1 MDIRAIFMG
10 IIFAVIWSS
19 AFSSARIIVAAAP
32 PLITLSI
39 RFFIAGLIGVVIAYT
54 LGQTIKMTRGQW
66 KSTIIFGIFQNTLY
80 LGLNFVGMQTVEAS
94 LASIIASSMPLMVAF
109 TGWLIK
115 REQLSL
121 LAATGLCLGFLGVA
135 LIMGLRITNG
145 ADGYGIV
152 LCILGAVALTV
163 ATLAVAGASE
173 GGNIMMIVGLQMIIG
188 AFFLGLA
195 GILIEEVYISWSL
208 SFLIAFIYT
217 TLVPGLAATFIWF
230 RLVNRIGA
238 IKAATFHFL
247 NPFFGVVIASLVLD
261 EVITALDLTGVVVI
275 AIGILA
281 VQLSKQTAPRAS

>member
-1 MDIRAIFMG
+1 
-10 IIFAVIWSS
+10 
-19 AFSSARIIVAAAP
+19 
-32 PLITLSI
+32 
-39 RFFIAGLIGVVIAYT
+39 
-54 LGQTIKMTRGQW
+54 
-66 KSTIIFGIFQNTLY
+66 
-80 LGLNFVGMQTVEAS
+80 
-94 LASIIASSMPLMVAF
+94 
-109 TGWLIK
+109 
-115 REQLSL
+115 
-121 LAATGLCLGFLGVA
+121 
-135 LIMGLRITNG
+135 
-145 ADGYGIV
+145 
-152 LCILGAVALTV
+152 
-163 ATLAVAGASE
+163 
-173 GGNIMMIVGLQMIIG
+173 MIIG

>member
-1 MDIRAIFMG
+1 
-10 IIFAVIWSS
+10 
-19 AFSSARIIVAAAP
+19 
-32 PLITLSI
+32 
-39 RFFIAGLIGVVIAYT
+39 
-54 LGQTIKMTRGQW
+54 
-66 KSTIIFGIFQNTLY
+66 
-80 LGLNFVGMQTVEAS
+80 MQTVEAS

-152 LCILGAVALTV
+152 LCILGAIALTV

-208 SFLIAFIYT
+208 SFVIAFIYT

>member
-39 RFFIAGLIGVVIAYT
+39 RFFIAGLIGVVIAYA
-54 LGQTIKMTRGQW
+54 LGQTIKMTRAQW

>member
-39 RFFIAGLIGVVIAYT
+39 RFFIAGLIGVVIAYA

>member
-39 RFFIAGLIGVVIAYT
+39 RFFIAGLIGVVIAYA

-121 LAATGLCLGFLGVA
+121 LATSGLCLGFLGVA

-152 LCILGAVALTV
+152 LCILGAIALTV

>member
-39 RFFIAGLIGVVIAYT
+39 RFFIAGLIGVVIAYA

-152 LCILGAVALTV
+152 LCILGAIALTV

-208 SFLIAFIYT
+208 SFLFAFIYT

>member
-39 RFFIAGLIGVVIAYT
+39 RFFIAGLIGVVIAYA
-54 LGQTIKMTRGQW
+54 LGQTIKMTRAQW

-208 SFLIAFIYT
+208 SFLFAFIYT

-247 NPFFGVVIASLVLD
+247 NPFFGVLIASLVLD

>member
-39 RFFIAGLIGVVIAYT
+39 RFFIAGLIGVVIAYA
-54 LGQTIKMTRGQW
+54 LGQTIKMTRAQW

-208 SFLIAFIYT
+208 SFLFAFIYT

>member
-39 RFFIAGLIGVVIAYT
+39 RFFIAGLIGVVIAYA

-208 SFLIAFIYT
+208 SFVIAFIYT

>member
-39 RFFIAGLIGVVIAYT
+39 RFFIAGLIGVVIAYA

-109 TGWLIK
+109 TAWLIK

-247 NPFFGVVIASLVLD
+247 NPFFGVLIASLVLD

>member
-39 RFFIAGLIGVVIAYT
+39 RFFIAGLIGVIIAYG

-135 LIMGLRITNG
+135 LVMGLRITNG

-163 ATLAVAGASE
+163 STLAVAGASE

-208 SFLIAFIYT
+208 SFVIAFIYT